1 LQISEFESLLKIRV
15 LLSVEGIGPAR
26 ALSLISKFSSINSI
40 DFNSINY
47 LQRIGGVSREIAQKI
62 GLSFSNTDSARK
74 NLEKDLRIIS
84 ALGGTV
90 ISIWDEIYPKLL
102 KRIYSPPLILY
113 CLGDLSKL
121 NESGIAVVG
130 TRTPT
135 QYGKDLTEKITIG
148 LVQKGI
154 TIVSGLARG
163 IDTIAHKSALKSN
176 GITIAVT
183 GSGLD
188 KIYPP
193 ENKSLYNEIAD
204 AGIIITEFVP
214 GTKPDAINF
223 PKRNR
228 IISGL
233 SLGSVIIE
241 TRKNGGAMQ
250 TAGYA
255 LEQNREVF
263 ALPGSV
269 NIQQSEGTN
278 YLIQRAEAKL
288 VTTAEDILCEFPMF
302 QQEKTRSENKFV
314 IPELNAF
321 ESKILDVLDNQ
332 GKQIDLIASLTGITV
347 QNCLVH
353 LLSLEFKGVVTQLP
367 GKMFRRN
374 F

>member
-1 LQISEFESLLKIRV
+1 MQISEFESLLKIRV

-278 YLIQRAEAKL
+278 Y
-288 VTTAEDILCEFPMF
+288 
-302 QQEKTRSENKFV
+302 
-314 IPELNAF
+314 
-321 ESKILDVLDNQ
+321 
-332 GKQIDLIASLTGITV
+332 
-347 QNCLVH
+347 
-353 LLSLEFKGVVTQLP
+353 
-367 GKMFRRN
+367 
-374 F
+374 